1 MVRVVTIVIPM
12 NDIKLVIFD
21 IAGTI
26 ITDRGEVVHA
36 FGSALKEHGIPYT
49 DAELAEWKGTSKREV
64 IWRFVSRDGSA
75 GDDRVEKIYADF
87 RDILEQHYRDGGVE
101 AIPGAA
107 QTFAWLR
114 ERGVR
119 IVTTTGFYREVTDL
133 ILERT
138 GWRDLFAANITSSDV
153 SMGRPAPYMI
163 FRAME
168 AAGVRSVQEVVNI
181 GDTPLDLQAGTN
193 AGVREVIGVLTGLH
207 GRPRLERE
215 PHTALLPSV
224 AELPEWLE
232 ARHFEAA
239 ATLGSRK

>member
-36 FGSALKEHGIPYT
+36 FGSALKKHGIPYT
-49 DAELAEWKGTSKREV
+49 DAELAEWKGASKREV
-64 IWRFVSRDGSA
+64 IRRFVSRDGSA

-87 RDILEQHYRDGGVE
+87 RDILEANYRGGGVE

-107 QTFAWLR
+107 QTFAWLC
-114 ERGVR
+114 ERGIR
-119 IVTTTGFYREVTDL
+119 MATTTGFYREVTDL

-168 AAGVRSVQEVVNI
+168 AAGLTSVQEVVNI
-181 GDTPLDLQAGTN
+181 GDTPLDLRAGTN

-207 GRPRLERE
+207 GKQRLERE

-224 AELPEWLE
+224 ARLPEWME
-232 ARHFEAA
+232 TRHFEAA
-239 ATLGSRK
+239 ATRGSQK